1 MSPASAGI
9 DLRHLRYFLAV
20 YEELHFGRAAERLH
34 IAQPPLSQAIR
45 KLEQELGVQLFLRT
59 SRAVEATPAGRVL
72 AEEARRVLASFDF
85 AVTETRQVGCGS
97 SPLKI
102 GCLLWLPT
110 VRLQHFIAE
119 LKKRDQSLRTE
130 VTHLLGRDQVERLRS
145 GQLDLGVLW
154 HPEDYP
160 ELEYSP
166 LFPGGAIGVALPSEH
181 RLANKEVL
189 TPDDLATETLIMFPR
204 SSNPAFFEKLEAML
218 HGAGYTFS
226 GVHETST
233 DPRDMLLAV
242 EGGLGVALTPTFV
255 EELGEGR
262 SLVYRPLDP
271 EILLPDLIVAWRAN
285 APRRLRSL
293 LTAVRESAAVLYEA
307 AGKADRA
314 ASTSSVRTS

>member
-45 KLEQELGVQLFLRT
+45 KLEQELDVQLFLRT
-59 SRAVEATPAGRVL
+59 SRAVEATPAGTVL
-72 AEEARRVLASFDF
+72 AEEARRVLAGFDF
-85 AVTETRQVGCGS
+85 AITETRQVGRGT

-110 VRLQHFIAE
+110 VRLQRFIAE
-119 LKKRDQSLRTE
+119 LKKRDENLRTE
-130 VTHLLGRDQVERLRS
+130 VTHLLGRDQVDRLRS

-154 HPEDYP
+154 HPEAYP

-166 LFPGGAIGVALPSEH
+166 LYPGGAIGVCVPADH
-181 RLANKEVL
+181 CLADRKAL
-189 TPDDLATETLIMFPR
+189 TPDDLAGETLIMFPR
-204 SSNPAFFEKLEAML
+204 TSNPPFFDRVKAML
-218 HGAGYTFS
+218 DDAGYAFR

-255 EELGEGR
+255 GEFAEGR
-262 SLVYRPLDP
+262 SLVHRPLDP

-285 APRRLRSL
+285 APRRLQSL
-293 LTAVRESAAVLYEA
+293 LAAVRESAAVLYA
-307 AGKADRA
+307 AAEKPAKA
-314 ASTSSVRTS
+314 

>member
-20 YEELHFGRAAERLH
+20 YDELHFGRAAERLH

-45 KLEQELGVQLFLRT
+45 KLEQELDVQLFLRT
-59 SRAVEATPAGRVL
+59 SRAVEATPAGTVL
-72 AEEARRVLASFDF
+72 AEEARRVLAGFDF
-85 AVTETRQVGCGS
+85 AITETREIGRGN

-102 GCLLWLPT
+102 GCLQWLPT
-110 VRLQHFIAE
+110 ARLQRFIAE
-119 LKKRDQSLRTE
+119 LKKRDENLRTE
-130 VTHLLGRDQVERLRS
+130 VTHLLGSDQVDRLRS

-154 HPEDYP
+154 HPQEYP

-166 LFPGGAIGVALPSEH
+166 LYPGGAIGVCLPADH
-181 RLANKEVL
+181 RLADKNAL
-189 TPDDLATETLIMFPR
+189 TPDDLAGETLIMFPR
-204 SSNPAFFEKLEAML
+204 ASNPAFFDRVKALLED
-218 HGAGYTFS
+218 AGYAFR

-255 EELGEGR
+255 GEFAEVR
-262 SLVYRPLDP
+262 SLVHRALDP

-285 APRRLRSL
+285 APRRLHSFL
-293 LTAVRESAAVLYEA
+293 SAVRESAAVLYA
-307 AGKADRA
+307 AAENPAKP
-314 ASTSSVRTS
+314 